1 MESWWTNKV
10 RIKINTNNNDLRV
23 SKEKVLL
30 NFSCHLIWV
39 TLIIVLI
46 MPSYNATWVTL
57 IMLSFALIYF
67 LDHQVTAKCGE
78 SVANTPWAAC
88 LVAEEG
94 GLCPHNFKKLE
105 DDNAC
110 IPHRSSYKPRVCCLL
125 GPIIEMKVNKSCYLE
140 NTTDLRHSNLR
151 NYSAHLVLTILSSFF
166 CLFKL
171 NLFFAI
177 KYLRYKAK

>member
-1 MESWWTNKV
+1 
-10 RIKINTNNNDLRV
+10 
-23 SKEKVLL
+23 
-30 NFSCHLIWV
+30 
-39 TLIIVLI
+39 
-46 MPSYNATWVTL
+46 
-57 IMLSFALIYF
+57 MLSFALIYF

-125 GPIIEMKVNKSCYLE
+125 GPIIEMKVNKSCYHMTRTAPPAISLE
-140 NTTDLRHSNLR
+140 NHKRKGP
-151 NYSAHLVLTILSSFF
+151 V
-166 CLFKL
+166 
-171 NLFFAI
+171 
-177 KYLRYKAK
+177 